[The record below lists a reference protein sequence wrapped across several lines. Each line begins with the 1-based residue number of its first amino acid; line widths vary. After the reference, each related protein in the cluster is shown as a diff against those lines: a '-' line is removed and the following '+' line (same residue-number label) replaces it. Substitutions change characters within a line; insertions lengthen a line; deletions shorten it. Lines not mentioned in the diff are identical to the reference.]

1 MNYFNTGTLM
11 YILFLSLL
19 VSFLSF
25 ILRKFKEESKNSLY
39 FLISSIWVSITIM
52 FLFVL
57 VLILP
62 KTDKVISSEKCF
74 DFEMA
79 NRDAVV
85 IQEGQDEKICQIKI
99 IEDRESNIPY
109 LEVRTT
115 SVVLEILPVF
125 EVEQKTENILHMPM
139 PSKAKSQQAA
149 FN

>member
-11 YILFLSLL
+11 YIFLISLIIVF
-19 VSFLSF
+19 VSFFLR
-25 ILRKFKEESKNSLY
+25 ILVNKSKNLLY
-39 FLISSIWVSITIM
+39 FFISSIWVSITIM

-62 KTDKVISSEKCF
+62 KTDKIISSEKCF

-125 EVEQKTENILHMPM
+125 ELEQKTENILHMP
-139 PSKAKSQQAA
+139 SKRKSQQAA